1 MKYIH
6 LFYLYYAGVA
16 SLGGR
21 KGVLEE
27 VLSRA
32 LHADDPGKY
41 SVVYREFNRARE
53 IGLLEF
59 LELSENFKTIPASRI
74 ILVKKGDEVLYRT
87 SRSHML
93 KLLGENTFT

>member
-1 MKYIH
+1 MK
-6 LFYLYYAGVA
+6 
-16 SLGGR
+16 GR

-53 IGLLEF
+53 VGLLEF
-59 LELSENFKTIPASRI
+59 LELSENFTTVPASRI
-74 ILVKKGDEVLYRT
+74 ILVKKEGSEVLYRT
-87 SRSHML
+87 SRSDLL